1 MEIIIVFNHDDEDE
15 DDDNDEDDDDDD
27 DNDDDDNDVDVQE
40 LCPRLVCSLAEAELT
55 KFRLAFHLNS
65 KLDDAFKDFD
75 RDDDDNVDFFA
86 PKLLSFDGH
95 EKEDRYEKG

>member
-1 MEIIIVFNHDDEDE
+1 M
-15 DDDNDEDDDDDD
+15 
-27 DNDDDDNDVDVQE
+27 
-40 LCPRLVCSLAEAELT
+40 T

-86 PKLLSFDGH
+86 PKLLSFDGD
-95 EKEDRYEKG
+95 EKDDRYGKG